1 MKQLNTFQEN
11 CVLVALC
18 QNWKYSLGHKF
29 YDITSDVMIQIIEF
43 IDEYTNYDI
52 GRIKVI
58 FEKTDDILK
67 ENLYIELYDVIC
79 DYLKH
84 TK

>member
-1 MKQLNTFQEN
+1 
-11 CVLVALC
+11 
-18 QNWKYSLGHKF
+18 
-29 YDITSDVMIQIIEF
+29 MIQIIEF